1 MWRKLF
7 SLGFAW
13 VEDFN
18 KNAAWS
24 CSDCCEKLYFHR
36 YSTQFQANR
45 LIGFLRIKEGQCS
58 KLVASPHRV
67 TPNETEY
74 TANKLAFIQITALQ
88 PHKQVIFDLW
98 LLKIFS
104 YVRQNP
110 HTTTQ
115 THYHIEKHSKI
126 ASRQLYICQTISLAS
141 RSHNVAQTTRCAKRA
156 KLYSSTV
163 SFTRPCVFF
172 YCSEARGF
180 CEFSAFRR
188 RSTKCTTIP
197 CACKHHNFVLCSP
210 CFVWID
216 LD

>member
-1 MWRKLF
+1 M
-7 SLGFAW
+7 
-13 VEDFN
+13 
-18 KNAAWS
+18 
-24 CSDCCEKLYFHR
+24 
-36 YSTQFQANR
+36 
-45 LIGFLRIKEGQCS
+45 
-58 KLVASPHRV
+58 VASPHRV

-172 YCSEARGF
+172 FIAVRREVFANFRPF
-180 CEFSAFRR
+180 VDAVPSAQRFRVHAN
-188 RSTKCTTIP
+188 TII
-197 CACKHHNFVLCSP
+197 L
-210 CFVWID
+210 CFVRLVSCGSI
-216 LD
+216 